1 MSQNQFWPIRTIYF
15 MIYFKRHKKCFSKQ
29 KTSRWNYFLVKNVA
43 EGIWRSIVHLAG
55 GNPLTFVKDQR
66 ETSMALY
73 TLLDFTLFHLV
84 ARAKYLK

>member
-1 MSQNQFWPIRTIYF
+1 

-84 ARAKYLK
+84 ARAKDLK

>member
-1 MSQNQFWPIRTIYF
+1 MARKNNLLYE
-15 MIYFKRHKKCFSKQ
+15 YLKRHKEMLFKT
-29 KTSRWNYFLVKNVA
+29 KTSRWNYLLVENVA
-43 EGIWRSIVHLAG
+43 EEIWRSIVHLAG

-84 ARAKYLK
+84 ARAKDLK

>member
-1 MSQNQFWPIRTIYF
+1 M
-15 MIYFKRHKKCFSKQ
+15 KQ
-29 KTSRWNYFLVKNVA
+29 KRCFTEQKQVTGIFLVKNVA

-84 ARAKYLK
+84 ARAKDLK

>member
-1 MSQNQFWPIRTIYF
+1 MKQ
-15 MIYFKRHKKCFSKQ
+15 KKCFSEQKQ
-29 KTSRWNYFLVKNVA
+29 VKGIIFLVENVA

-73 TLLDFTLFHLV
+73 TLLGFTLFHLV
-84 ARAKYLK
+84 ARAKDLK